1 VNLKLSYTP
10 PAGVVGHVVA
20 RLFGRDPETEIEE
33 DLRRIKSLIETG
45 IDPHGV
51 AQEQPSETHATAS
64 D

>member
-1 VNLKLSYTP
+1 
-10 PAGVVGHVVA
+10 VGHAVA

-45 IDPHGV
+45 VDPHDV
-51 AQEQPSETHATAS
+51 AQEQSSETHATAS